1 MKTRTTRFIINYII
15 SPLYI
20 VILFRIMFFEDHESF
35 TEKIVLHKADPK
47 MYLALLLC
55 FISLFLLRWGMK
67 FPKTS

>member
-15 SPLYI
+15 SPL

-35 TEKIVLHKADPK
+35 TEKIALHKAEPK

-55 FISLFLLRWGMK
+55 FISLFLFRWGMK

>member
-20 VILFRIMFFEDHESF
+20 LILFRIMFFEDHESF
-35 TEKIVLHKADPK
+35 MEKIVLHKADPK

-55 FISLFLLRWGMK
+55 FISLILLRWGMK
-67 FPKTS
+67 SPKTS